1 VGYRSGV
8 QRVAVV
14 RQPANFDLLA
24 RFQTDLIRR
33 VPCLDDKFIVACN
46 PQTGAE
52 NVTHVNE
59 LEHLSLQGMNPL
71 GKTVLIVFDALW
83 ANGNTCPLA
92 RFADIHGPTI
102 DQLTAIQLHQ
112 RDAVVDLFDHALE
125 RVVLANELR
134 NKTIL
139 WFFIQL
145 VWRCQLLNTAI
156 LKDRNTVRHGQGF
169 GLVMSHIDNSNPE
182 AVRQVARQY
191 LNGREIRVAAKV
203 QSAASYEAANI
214 IALANAADRFD
225 VDTGDPEAKI
235 DQALN
240 GVLIFR
246 PNTCVMSESVW
257 QKLRKQ
263 TKLVQAIKGTTQG
276 DGKVTRE
283 EFARYFELQ
292 NVLIG
297 AGYVNTARK
306 GQPVNMQR
314 VWGKHIAFTYL
325 DRSIQRTD
333 EGGVTWGFSP
343 TFGTRV
349 AGDMVDPNIG
359 LKGGRVIRVGE
370 QINELVVCK
379 AAGALIQNAIS

>member
-1 VGYRSGV
+1 MAPNRPFTVNPALTGIAIGYVNPSV
-8 QRVAVV
+8 ALIADQAMPRVE
-14 RQPANFDLLA
+14 
-24 RFQTDLIRR
+24 
-33 VPCLDDKFIVACN
+33 VPGETFKW
-46 PQTGAE
+46 TE
-52 NVTHVNE
+52 Y
-59 LEHLSLQGMNPL
+59 
-71 GKTVLIVFDALW
+71 
-83 ANGNTCPLA
+83 PLA
-92 RFADIHGPTI
+92 ECFTVPDTKVGRKGKVGEVEFSGTEQSGFVESYGLQDSIPQSDI
-102 DQLTAIQLHQ
+102 DSARAQ
-112 RDAVVDLFDHALE
+112 REQKLSTFD
-125 RVVLANELR
+125 
-134 NKTIL
+134 
-139 WFFIQL
+139 
-145 VWRCQLLNTAI
+145 
-156 LKDRNTVRHGQGF
+156 
-169 GLVMSHIDNSNPE
+169 PE
-182 AVRQVARQY
+182 ARATAMLTNLVA
-191 LNGREIRVAAKV
+191 LDREIRVAAKV

-283 EFARYFELQ
+283 EFAKYFELQ